1 MADLH
6 QKKRAH
12 DQQSLAALATVTDSM
27 SHPFANDDSSNE
39 EPRPGISESGAV
51 DADKAEGEGQRESER
66 ERETEGG
73 GLGKGGAVRRR
84 SDVESMVSGQA
95 GRDTG
100 RLGAEALAPT
110 ARSKLD
116 DLVVAQEGSS
126 SIGGLSALEEQRAG
140 SHGAA
145 RAMLRAHAPAAG
157 RRLTVSEASALQYF
171 GDVPAVASAA
181 GAGASFGS
189 ATVLHTEPASDVA
202 SSVRSGDVE
211 EMRRGAGRDPEVMK
225 KLLRQALLGD
235 RKEKAKEELVP
246 HESRPAPPANVR
258 VAGSFDGSVSADFA
272 HEPDRFAGAADWEAF
287 SRREGGTR
295 DIGDKVPGVEAV
307 FRRLARLARGRGT
320 GREEDEEDEA
330 LDDETLPPNLVD
342 GAPGQQTF

>member
-6 QKKRAH
+6 KKKRSH
-12 DQQSLAALATVTDSM
+12 DQQSLAALATVTDST
-27 SHPFANDDSSNE
+27 SHPFANNDSSNE

-51 DADKAEGEGQRESER
+51 DADKAEGEGQRER
-66 ERETEGG
+66 ERETERG
-73 GLGKGGAVRRR
+73 GLGEGGVQT
-84 SDVESMVSGQA
+84 SDVGSMVSGQA

-100 RLGAEALAPT
+100 RLGAEALALT
-110 ARSKLD
+110 RSKLD
-116 DLVVAQEGSS
+116 KSQVVDDLDVAQEDSSSS
-126 SIGGLSALEEQRAG
+126 SIGGLSALQEQRAG
-140 SHGAA
+140 RYGAA
-145 RAMLRAHAPAAG
+145 NAMLRAHAPAAG
-157 RRLTVSEASALQYF
+157 RRLTVSEASALQHF

-181 GAGASFGS
+181 ATGASFGP
-189 ATVLHTEPASDVA
+189 ATAPASDVA

-211 EMRRGAGRDPEVMK
+211 EVRRGAGRDPEVMK

-235 RKEKAKEELVP
+235 RKEKVREELVP

-295 DIGDKVPGVEAV
+295 DIGDKVPGVEAI
-307 FRRLARLARGRGT
+307 FRRMARLARGSRT

-330 LDDETLPPNLVD
+330 MDDETPPPNLAD